1 MAPMTDLARRLQ
13 RSLRHVRV
21 HPAEE
26 VTRRSETECEPRA
39 AGLTQDDVDA
49 IWRSVVRFYRQGLHP
64 AIGICVRRGGRVVLD
79 RTIGHLRGNG
89 PHDPEDGPR
98 EIATPGT
105 LFNLFSAAKSVTSML
120 VHLLDE
126 RNLLRLDDA
135 VVEFIP
141 EFGRHGKE
149 WITIR
154 HILTH
159 RAGIPVVPDAKV
171 DLELLADPG
180 RILDL
185 LCDARPVSPPGRR
198 LAYHAITGGFI
209 LGEVVRRVTGR
220 DVQTFLKDEVLDP
233 CGFTDLRYGARPEDF
248 PRVAVNAFTGLTPV
262 FPVSWLLRR
271 ALGADV
277 RDVVEISNDR
287 RFLTA
292 LIPSGN
298 ILCTAEQACRFFQL
312 LLDGGAIDGMR
323 AFAPA
328 TVRRAVAEQTY
339 FAFDF
344 TMWLP
349 LGYGM
354 GFMLGHDWA
363 SLYGPNAPHAFGHIG
378 FTNVLVWADPDR
390 DIAVALLNSGKPM
403 INPELIWWYDLT
415 RVIAARCAGGA
426 DTTRRRRK

>member
-1 MAPMTDLARRLQ
+1 MLGLGRRLR

-21 HPAEE
+21 YPAEE
-26 VTRRSETECEPRA
+26 VTRRSEAECDPRA
-39 AGLTQDDVDA
+39 AGLAQDDVDA

-79 RTIGHLRGNG
+79 RTIGHLRGNA
-89 PHDPEDGPR
+89 PDDPRDGPK

-135 VVEFIP
+135 VADFIP
-141 EFGRHGKE
+141 EFGRHGKH

-171 DLELLADPG
+171 NLDLLADTG
-180 RILDL
+180 RILAL

-209 LGEVVRRVTGR
+209 LGEIVRRVTGR
-220 DVQTFLKDEVLDP
+220 DVQTFLKEEVLDP
-233 CGFTDLRYGARPEDF
+233 CGFRDLRYGARLEDF
-248 PRVAVNAFTGLTPV
+248 SRIAVNAFTGLTPP
-262 FPVSWLLRR
+262 FPASWLLRR
-271 ALGADV
+271 ALGADI
-277 RDVVEISNDR
+277 RDVVAMSNDP

-298 ILCTAEQACRFFQL
+298 VQCTANDACRFFQL
-312 LLDGGAIDGMR
+312 LLNGGAIDGAR

-349 LGYGM
+349 IGYGM
-354 GFMLGHDWA
+354 GFMLGHEWA
-363 SLYGPNAPHAFGHIG
+363 SLYGPRAPHAFGHIG

-390 DIAVALLNSGKPM
+390 DLAVALLNSGKPM

-415 RVIAARCAGGA
+415 RVIASRCAATPGSGRRPGG
-426 DTTRRRRK
+426 